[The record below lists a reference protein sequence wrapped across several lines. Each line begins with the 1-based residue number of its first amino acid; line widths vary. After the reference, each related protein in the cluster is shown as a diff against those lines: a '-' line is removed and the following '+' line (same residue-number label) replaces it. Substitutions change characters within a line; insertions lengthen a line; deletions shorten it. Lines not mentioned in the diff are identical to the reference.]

1 MFKKVAMSAPVLALA
16 FVSSAALAVPQTHNI
31 QVFADIPSSDFY
43 VQPVNHDTVAMPQ
56 QLLWNNTTSKL
67 EGISRDFK
75 AKSSVA
81 TGTAPAIKATLMDP
95 AVMSS
100 GAEDIQLNVRF
111 NNVALTLG
119 SEVDVI
125 AAGSATSE
133 IIAPLSI
140 APVDPAGGYKE
151 GNYTGNVRVMFDA
164 P

>member
-31 QVFADIPSSDFY
+31 QVVADIPSTDFY

-56 QLLWNNTTSKL
+56 QLLWNNTTSQL

-81 TGTAPAIKATLMDP
+81 TGTAPAIKATLLDP

-100 GAEDIQLNVRF
+100 GADEIQLNVKF

-119 SEVDVI
+119 SEEEVI
-125 AAGSATSE
+125 TAGGATSE
-133 IIAPLSI
+133 VIVPLSI
-140 APVDPAGGYKE
+140 EPVEPSGKYQE